1 MNVSYHCPNCNSKYK
16 SIEEL
21 IQNLKCPKCGAR
33 VKSNKQSPGFK
44 TENITKASGEI
55 LQRSITK

>member
-33 VKSNKQSPGFK
+33 VKSDKQSPGFK
-44 TENITKASGEI
+44 TENITKVPIKIKQE
-55 LQRSITK
+55 SITK